1 MKMKAEINNEN
12 KAKFFAL
19 YWGQE
24 IFRYR
29 NVDKISPQ
37 AINIHVDYYTLN
49 PTVVF
54 EFGYIVLKPLSSIS
68 DEDAIEV
75 AKICHQMDNGWEIV
89 KRNNTEFGSVHLH
102 RKGNV
107 NDIYHTSIT
116 FHYAEVIANHHFLK
130 TEDDDAVSF
139 KVNIGKINLTEKKPV
154 PYIAIVD
161 YLRSKGYALPW
172 MGLSVEEMVEAGWI
186 KLTT

>member
-1 MKMKAEINNEN
+1 MEMKVEINNEN

-37 AINIHVDYYTLN
+37 AINIHVDHYTLN

-54 EFGYIVLKPLSSIS
+54 EFGYIVLKHLSSIS

-75 AKICHQMDNGWEIV
+75 AKIN
-89 KRNNTEFGSVHLH
+89 
-102 RKGNV
+102 
-107 NDIYHTSIT
+107 TSIDWNNGLEPSVWINS
-116 FHYAEVIANHHFLK
+116 FGYKV
-130 TEDDDAVSF
+130 VS
-139 KVNIGKINLTEKKPV
+139 NGTGLIQRYGQTLICE
-154 PYIAIVD
+154 PYLSLHQFQLLI
-161 YLRSKGYALPW
+161 SKGYALPW

-186 KLTT
+186 KLTTYKQKEL

>member
-1 MKMKAEINNEN
+1 MQNNMKAEINNEN
-12 KAKFFAL
+12 KSKFFAL
-19 YWGQE
+19 YWGQSIGFVKNDMNGWE
-24 IFRYR
+24 VGKCNFI
-29 NVDKISPQ
+29 DSI
-37 AINIHVDYYTLN
+37 
-49 PTVVF
+49 
-54 EFGYIVLKPLSSIS
+54 ELKPLSSIS

-139 KVNIGKINLTEKKPV
+139 KVNIGKINQTEKKPV

-172 MGLSVEEMVEAGWI
+172 MGLSVEEMVQAGWI